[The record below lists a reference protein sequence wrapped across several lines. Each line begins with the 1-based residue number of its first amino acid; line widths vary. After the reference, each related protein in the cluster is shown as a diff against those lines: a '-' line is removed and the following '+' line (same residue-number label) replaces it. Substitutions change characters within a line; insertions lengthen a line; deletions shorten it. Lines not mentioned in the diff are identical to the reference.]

1 MGGLGGTGG
10 TGGPGGTGGTDG
22 PGDDE
27 AIQEQLQNDD
37 IPIIDSTLSSI
48 ITMVLK

>member
-1 MGGLGGTGG
+1 MGGLVGLGGP
-10 TGGPGGTGGTDG
+10 GGPGGTGGTDG

-37 IPIIDSTLSSI
+37 ISNIDRTLSSI
-48 ITMVLK
+48 ITIVLK